1 MREFSPGRAS
11 IFCAVARPL
20 LHSQWAL
27 MVAEDGTLL
36 WHRDMP
42 YSRRCASVRHAID
55 LTEEVF

>member
-1 MREFSPGRAS
+1 MREFSPGRTGIS
-11 IFCAVARPL
+11 ARLLEPL

-27 MVAEDGTLL
+27 MAAEDGTLL